1 MIRFL
6 QTPGPIKK
14 VVFGGLLVLL
24 SLAMLVYLIPGGML
38 GSDTPATGVVATV
51 AGQQVTSA
59 EVEHQGQQLLRQQFP
74 KGGEQAAML
83 QPYFYGQAAQQLI
96 SQQALVAE
104 AKHLGLSVTDAEV
117 ADELQHGAYSATFFP
132 NGQFIGQ
139 EQYQELLQNADLTIP
154 QFEGQV
160 KNQILIDK
168 LRNLISAS
176 ALVTDADV
184 QKDFEN
190 KNTKVKFDYAY
201 FTKDDIEKSLHPA
214 DAELQAFYQQ
224 NKARYANSIPE
235 TRKLQYVVVN
245 ADKVA
250 AQISISQDDLERYYE
265 DHRDEYRVPD
275 RVNVRH
281 ILIKTPLPGA
291 DGKVD
296 QKGAEAARQKAED
309 ILKQLKSGGNFA
321 ALAKKYSQDP
331 GSAAN
336 GGSLGWIVKGQ
347 TVPEFEKAAFSLAKG
362 ETSGVVQ
369 SSYGFHIIHVDDK
382 QNAHVK
388 SLDEVKDQITSAI
401 RQQQGTQA
409 ADTEARAIVA
419 QARSSSLSQ
428 AAAAKGLQVVTTDF
442 VGRTDS
448 LPGIGSAPQFMD
460 TVFNENVKAPADEA
474 QIPQGFVVF
483 QVLDDKPPA
492 SPTFEQIRARVE
504 TDFKDQRATAL
515 LQQKTQELADR
526 AKSEHDLKKAA
537 KALGA
542 QVKNSDFVLPGGQVP
557 ELGSLTGPAAVAFSL
572 QPGQISGPIDN
583 GNVGAVLSIL
593 QRQEP
598 TTQEF
603 AAKKDETRQALLE
616 NKQSEIFNVF
626 VSNLRDQM
634 EKSGAIKINQNEYK
648 SLTRMQSGDEGE

>member
-14 VVFGGLLVLL
+14 IVFGGLLVLL
-24 SLAMLVYLIPGGML
+24 SLAMLVYLIPGGVL
-38 GSDTPATGVVATV
+38 GSDTPRAGIIATV
-51 AGQQVTSA
+51 SGEEVTSA

-74 KGGEQAAML
+74 KGGEQASML

-96 SQQALVAE
+96 TQQALVVE
-104 AKHLGLSVTDAEV
+104 AKHLGLTVTDAEV
-117 ADELQHGAYSATFFP
+117 ADELQHGAYSQTFFP
-132 NGQFIGQ
+132 DGKFIGQ
-139 EQYQELLQNADLTIP
+139 EQYQALLQNADLSVQ

-168 LRNLISAS
+168 LRNLIAAS
-176 ALVTDADV
+176 AVVTDAEV
-184 QKDFEN
+184 QKDFQS

-201 FTKDDIEKSLHPA
+201 FTKDNIEKGLHPA

-224 NKARYANSIPE
+224 NKSRYANSIPE

-245 ADKVA
+245 TDKVS
-250 AQISISQDDLERYYE
+250 AQIPVSQDDLQRYYE
-265 DHRDEYRVPD
+265 EHRDEYRVQD

-281 ILIKTPLPGA
+281 ILIKTPLPGP

-296 QKGAEAARQKAED
+296 QKGADAARQKAED

-331 GSAAN
+331 GSATN

-382 QNAHVK
+382 EDAHVK

-401 RQQQGTQA
+401 RQQQGVQA
-409 ADTEARAIVA
+409 ADDEARAIVA
-419 QARSSSLSQ
+419 QARSTNLTQ

-442 VGRTDS
+442 VSRTDS

-460 TVFNENVKAPADEA
+460 TVFNENVKGPADES
-474 QIPQGFVVF
+474 QVPQGFVVF
-483 QVLDDKPPA
+483 QVLDNKPPA
-492 SPTFEQIRARVE
+492 TPTFEQIRTRVE
-504 TDFKDQRATAL
+504 TDFKDQQATTQ

-526 AKSEHDLKKAA
+526 AKAGHDLKKAA

-542 QVKNSDFVLPGGQVP
+542 ELKTSDFVLPSGQVP
-557 ELGSLTGPAAVAFSL
+557 DLGSLSGQAAVAFTL
-572 QPGQISGPIDN
+572 QPGQISGPIND

-593 QRQEP
+593 ERQEP
-598 TTQEF
+598 SSQDF
-603 AAKKDETRQALLE
+603 AAKKDQTREELLE

-626 VSNLRDQM
+626 LSNLRDQM
-634 EKSGAIKINQNEYK
+634 EKSGVIKINQDEYK
-648 SLTRMQSGDEGE
+648 ALTRMGSSDEGE

>member
-14 VVFGGLLVLL
+14 IVFGGLLVLL

-38 GSDTPATGVVATV
+38 GSDTPRAGIIATV
-51 AGQQVTSA
+51 SGEEVTSA

-74 KGGEQAAML
+74 KGGEQASML

-96 SQQALVAE
+96 TQQALVAE
-104 AKHLGLSVTDAEV
+104 AKHLGLTVTDAEV
-117 ADELQHGAYSATFFP
+117 ADELQHGAYSQTFFP
-132 NGQFIGQ
+132 DGKFIGQ
-139 EQYQELLQNADLTIP
+139 EQYQALLQNADLSVQ

-168 LRNLISAS
+168 LRNLIAAS
-176 ALVTDADV
+176 AVVTDAEV
-184 QKDFEN
+184 QKDFQS

-201 FTKDDIEKSLHPA
+201 FTKDNIEKTLHPA

-224 NKARYANSIPE
+224 NKSRYANSIPE

-245 ADKVA
+245 TDKVA
-250 AQISISQDDLERYYE
+250 AQIPISQDDLQRYYE
-265 DHRDEYRVPD
+265 EHRDEYRVAD

-281 ILIKTPLPGA
+281 ILIKTPLPGP

-296 QKGAEAARQKAED
+296 QKGVDAARQKAED

-331 GSAAN
+331 GSATN

-382 QNAHVK
+382 ENAHVK

-401 RQQQGTQA
+401 RQQQGVQA
-409 ADTEARAIVA
+409 ADDEARALVT
-419 QARSSSLSQ
+419 QARSTNLAQ

-442 VGRTDS
+442 VSRTDS

-460 TVFNENVKAPADEA
+460 TVFNENVKGPADES
-474 QIPQGFVVF
+474 QVPQGFVVF
-483 QVLDDKPPA
+483 QVLDNKPPA
-492 SPTFEQIRARVE
+492 TPTFEQIRARVE
-504 TDFKDQRATAL
+504 TDFKDQQATTQ

-526 AKSEHDLKKAA
+526 AKAGHDLKKAA

-542 QVKNSDFVLPGGQVP
+542 ELKTSDFVLPNGQVP
-557 ELGSLTGPAAVAFSL
+557 DLGSLSGQAAVAFTL
-572 QPGQISGPIDN
+572 QAGQISGPINN

-593 QRQEP
+593 ERQEP
-598 TTQEF
+598 SSQDF
-603 AAKKDETRQALLE
+603 AAKKDQTREELLE

-626 VSNLRDQM
+626 LSNLRDQM
-634 EKSGAIKINQNEYK
+634 EKSGVIKINQDEYK
-648 SLTRMQSGDEGE
+648 ALTRMGSSDEGE

>member
-104 AKHLGLSVTDAEV
+104 AKRLGLSVTDAEV

>member
-104 AKHLGLSVTDAEV
+104 AKRLGLSVTDAEV

-557 ELGSLTGPAAVAFSL
+557 ELGSLTGPAAIAFSL

>member
-24 SLAMLVYLIPGGML
+24 SLAMLFYLIPGGML

-59 EVEHQGQQLLRQQFP
+59 EVEREGQQLLRQQFP

-104 AKHLGLSVTDAEV
+104 AKRLGLSVTDAEV

-139 EQYQELLQNADLTIP
+139 EQYQELLQSHDLTVP

-176 ALVTDADV
+176 AVVTDADV

-250 AQISISQDDLERYYE
+250 AQIPISQDDLERYYE

-281 ILIKTPLPGA
+281 ILIKTPLPGP

-296 QKGAEAARQKAED
+296 QKGADAARQKAED
-309 ILKQLKSGGNFA
+309 ILKQLKAGGNFA

-409 ADTEARAIVA
+409 ADTEAREIAA

-460 TVFNENVKAPADEA
+460 AVFNESVKAPADEA

-537 KALGA
+537 KELGA

-603 AAKKDETRQALLE
+603 ASKKDETRQALLE

-626 VSNLRDQM
+626 VANLRDQM